1 MARLPS
7 NVEAVVEPTDVPME
21 KHGMLLWR
29 ALTGDAKLLISHF
42 RDEELLRWDAGQRIF
57 DVSVQAHNHIS
68 EFEDQD
74 NFDNASYKLHR
85 ERNQTLLQFANVAR
99 AAYLKHDS
107 YGHPLPDRTKSMIFL
122 RQTKIPEHLE
132 DHIMAKTNDSRN
144 FSDLLEAI
152 QVHARRPM
160 SQTSSSY
167 PSFNDDW
174 TDSTYVTEYYDM
186 YDYHDTEDD
195 GHEDEYNE
203 FEDYDSEWID
213 MSDIPENLTFEEPEL
228 ACILENLQKGRKG
241 SGKYHRKGR
250 KVFGKGEFRDKKG
263 FGKGEF
269 RDKEGVKGNRP
280 ENYKQVRLKLQGDR
294 LNRGWRDQPTRAM
307 YKGRY
312 RPQFVHVD
320 DLLTRTRCFKCGE
333 LGHLARNCS
342 QKKEDDPSLFIGDKE
357 TVTESETF
365 FSAL

>member
-1 MARLPS
+1 
-7 NVEAVVEPTDVPME
+7 
-21 KHGMLLWR
+21 MLLWR

-57 DVSVQAHNHIS
+57 DVLVQAHKHIS

-74 NFDNASYKLHR
+74 DFDNAFYKLHR

-107 YGHPLPDRTKSMIFL
+107 YGHPLPDRTKGMIFL
-122 RQTKIPEHLE
+122 RQAKIPGHLE
-132 DHIMAKTNDSRN
+132 DHIMAKTNGSRN

-152 QVHARRPM
+152 QVLARRPM

-174 TDSTYVTEYYDM
+174 TDSTYVSEYYDM
-186 YDYHDTEDD
+186 YYYHDTEDD

-213 MSDIPENLTFEEPEL
+213 MSDIPEDLTFEEPEL

-241 SGKYHRKGR
+241 SGSIIVKGERVLAKVSSETR
-250 KVFGKGEFRDKKG
+250 KVLAKVSFE
-263 FGKGEF
+263 
-269 RDKEGVKGNRP
+269 
-280 ENYKQVRLKLQGDR
+280 
-294 LNRGWRDQPTRAM
+294 TRRVA
-307 YKGRY
+307 KATA
-312 RPQFVHVD
+312 PKTTNKSD
-320 DLLTRTRCFKCGE
+320 
-333 LGHLARNCS
+333 
-342 QKKEDDPSLFIGDKE
+342 
-357 TVTESETF
+357 
-365 FSAL
+365 